1 MINPTKTN
9 PLNQNIELGK
19 IAWYRDYDQALAES
33 TRLNK
38 PIFLFF
44 QEIPGCSTC
53 VNFGRDVLTH
63 PLMVETIE
71 NEFIPLA
78 IHNNKSGKD
87 AAILAKYNEPAWN
100 NPVVHFVNSKGEAI
114 ISKLTNNYDPLSM
127 YSKIVEVLL
136 MTKGTIPE
144 YVKLLGNDLK
154 IDFNYSKKTIYETPC
169 FWSGETTMAQ
179 HKAVY
184 TTLPGFIGNR
194 EVVAIDFDTNMTSL
208 KEMDD
213 YAKEQGFFLINNHS
227 AFKVDKDPQY
237 YLKKTNYKFLPLS
250 KTQRSKINLAIPYKI
265 NPEQYLS
272 PKQLYWLYHKDLN
285 SLSHP
290 KAYELDIA
298 QSWDFLNNEIK

>member
-1 MINPTKTN
+1 MNNHSYTN
-9 PLNQNIELGK
+9 PKNQNVELGK
-19 IAWYRDYDQALAES
+19 VSWCRDYEQALAES
-33 TRLNK
+33 ARLDK
-38 PIFLFF
+38 PILLFF

-63 PLMVETIE
+63 PLMVELIE

-78 IHNNKSGKD
+78 IYNNKPGKD
-87 AAILAKYNEPAWN
+87 AEILQKYNEPSWN
-100 NPVVHFVNSKGEAI
+100 NPVAHFIDRDGKDLI
-114 ISKLTNNYDPLSM
+114 PKLANNYEHLSM
-127 YSKIVEVLL
+127 YNKVIEVLQK
-136 MTKGTIPE
+136 TQRSIPR
-144 YVKLLGNDLK
+144 YAKLLGEELK
-154 IDFNYSKKTIYETPC
+154 IIYGKTAKTVYETPC
-169 FWSGETTMAQ
+169 FWSGETTLTQ
-179 HKAVY
+179 HEAVL
-184 TTLPGFIGNR
+184 TTSPGFIGNR
-194 EVVAIDFDTNMTSL
+194 EVVAVDFDDKITSL
-208 KEMDD
+208 KDLNEFS
-213 YAKEQGFFLINNHS
+213 KEQGFFLIDNHS

>member
-1 MINPTKTN
+1 M
-9 PLNQNIELGK
+9 
-19 IAWYRDYDQALAES
+19 S
-33 TRLNK
+33 
-38 PIFLFF
+38 
-44 QEIPGCSTC
+44 S
-53 VNFGRDVLTH
+53 
-63 PLMVETIE
+63 
-71 NEFIPLA
+71 
-78 IHNNKSGKD
+78 
-87 AAILAKYNEPAWN
+87 
-100 NPVVHFVNSKGEAI
+100 
-114 ISKLTNNYDPLSM
+114 
-127 YSKIVEVLL
+127 
-136 MTKGTIPE
+136 
-144 YVKLLGNDLK
+144 K

>member
-100 NPVVHFVNSKGEAI
+100 NPVVHFVNSKGEDI

-154 IDFNYSKKTIYETPC
+154 IDFNYLE
-169 FWSGETTMAQ
+169 F
-179 HKAVY
+179 
-184 TTLPGFIGNR
+184 N
-194 EVVAIDFDTNMTSL
+194 
-208 KEMDD
+208 
-213 YAKEQGFFLINNHS
+213 
-227 AFKVDKDPQY
+227 
-237 YLKKTNYKFLPLS
+237 
-250 KTQRSKINLAIPYKI
+250 
-265 NPEQYLS
+265 
-272 PKQLYWLYHKDLN
+272 
-285 SLSHP
+285 
-290 KAYELDIA
+290 
-298 QSWDFLNNEIK
+298 

>member
-100 NPVVHFVNSKGEAI
+100 NPVVHFVNSKGEDI

-250 KTQRSKINLAIPYKI
+250 KNFSRG
-265 NPEQYLS
+265 LS
-272 PKQLYWLYHKDLN
+272 SSARN
-285 SLSHP
+285 FI
-290 KAYELDIA
+290 DIV
-298 QSWDFLNNEIK
+298 FEK